1 MNYTTVVE
9 ATIWTMCRL
18 RGVDSTGGGDG
29 GCYYGDD
36 AGGDELPRMS

>member
-9 ATIWTMCRL
+9 ATIWTMCSL
-18 RGVDSTGGGDG
+18 CGVDTGGGDG

-36 AGGDELPRMS
+36 AGGDELSRMS